1 MSRMRLTLI
10 SLVFL
15 LSTAANAGS
24 TVENIRIKSEND
36 KTRVVLDLSHSANH
50 NIFTLRGPNRLVI
63 DLKDSRLA
71 KSLRKLPKG
80 SGSVRSIRSAVRP
93 NGKLRVVLDLT
104 GDVRSRSFRAGPNSQ
119 YGDRLVIDLT
129 RADNLQPVK
138 RATEEYRS
146 GRDIVIAVDAGHG
159 GYDPGAIGRRSKEKD
174 LNLAISKELARRID
188 AEPGMQA
195 LLIRSSDVFV
205 ELRDRIAKARKN
217 NADLFIS
224 IHADAFHDSRVNGA
238 SVFALNLKGA
248 NDEAARQL
256 ERRET
261 APVNVGGVSLHD
273 YDEVVAS
280 VLLDISQKESLSV
293 SLDVGAKVSREMSKV
308 AKMHSKEVK
317 QKSLLV
323 LKAPDM
329 PSILVETGFISNAS
343 EEKKLINKKHQA
355 RLASAVLAGIKSYF
369 YTNPPPDTRIA
380 IETRRTSSSQVSYVI
395 NSGDTISQ
403 IAERYNVTPAEIRRA
418 NKLLTNKIRV
428 GQTLSIPLYVGG

>member
-1 MSRMRLTLI
+1 MRLTLI

-80 SGSVRSIRSAVRP
+80 TGSVRSIRSAVRP

>member
-1 MSRMRLTLI
+1 MRLTLI

-24 TVENIRIKSEND
+24 TVENIRIKSENE

-50 NIFTLRGPNRLVI
+50 KIFTLRGPNRLVI

-80 SGSVRSIRSAVRP
+80 TGSVRSIRSAVRP

-146 GRDIVIAVDAGHG
+146 GRDIIIAVDAGHG

-224 IHADAFHDSRVNGA
+224 IHADAFHDSRLNGA

-248 NDEAARQL
+248 NDEAAWQL

-343 EEKKLINKKHQA
+343 EEKKLINKKHQV

>member
-1 MSRMRLTLI
+1 MRLTLI

>member
-1 MSRMRLTLI
+1 MRSTLARCRSASSSR
-10 SLVFL
+10 SL
-15 LSTAANAGS
+15 LST
-24 TVENIRIKSEND
+24 
-36 KTRVVLDLSHSANH
+36 
-50 NIFTLRGPNRLVI
+50 
-63 DLKDSRLA
+63 
-71 KSLRKLPKG
+71 
-80 SGSVRSIRSAVRP
+80 GSVRSIRSAVRP

-146 GRDIVIAVDAGHG
+146 GRDIIIAVDAGHG

-248 NDEAARQL
+248 NDEAAWQL

-343 EEKKLINKKHQA
+343 EEKKLINKKHQV

-369 YTNPPPDTRIA
+369 
-380 IETRRTSSSQVSYVI
+380 
-395 NSGDTISQ
+395 
-403 IAERYNVTPAEIRRA
+403 
-418 NKLLTNKIRV
+418 
-428 GQTLSIPLYVGG
+428 

>member
-1 MSRMRLTLI
+1 M
-10 SLVFL
+10 
-15 LSTAANAGS
+15 
-24 TVENIRIKSEND
+24 
-36 KTRVVLDLSHSANH
+36 
-50 NIFTLRGPNRLVI
+50 
-63 DLKDSRLA
+63 
-71 KSLRKLPKG
+71 
-80 SGSVRSIRSAVRP
+80 
-93 NGKLRVVLDLT
+93 
-104 GDVRSRSFRAGPNSQ
+104 
-119 YGDRLVIDLT
+119 
-129 RADNLQPVK
+129 
-138 RATEEYRS
+138 
-146 GRDIVIAVDAGHG
+146 
-159 GYDPGAIGRRSKEKD
+159 
-174 LNLAISKELARRID
+174 
-188 AEPGMQA
+188 
-195 LLIRSSDVFV
+195 FV

>member
-1 MSRMRLTLI
+1 MRLTLI

-248 NDEAARQL
+248 NDEATRQL

>member
-24 TVENIRIKSEND
+24 TVENIRIKSENE

-50 NIFTLRGPNRLVI
+50 KIFTLRGPNRLVI

-80 SGSVRSIRSAVRP
+80 TGSVRSIRSAVRP

-104 GDVRSRSFRAGPNSQ
+104 GEVRSRSFRAGPNSQ

-146 GRDIVIAVDAGHG
+146 GRDIIIAVDAGHG

-248 NDEAARQL
+248 NDEAAWQL

-343 EEKKLINKKHQA
+343 EEKKLINKKHQV

>member
-80 SGSVRSIRSAVRP
+80 TGSVRSIRSAVRP